1 MDKTEETT
9 TLKIYKDAHKRLTV
23 LLGELTAQS
32 GKMLTYA
39 DALRII
45 LQSSVTLPKELLS
58 KVDEIIKERKDLGY
72 TTRED
77 FVRDAV
83 RRRLEQLAGE
93 FEYIIVPRED
103 YEKLE
108 EAINEMNAPFRN
120 AADFVRKQIEEII
133 EKYEELKKT
142 EQKRRRK

>member
-45 LQSSVTLPKELLS
+45 LQSSVTLPKELLN

-120 AADFVRKQIEEII
+120 AADFVRRQIEEII

-142 EQKRRRK
+142 KQKRRRK

>member
-1 MDKTEETT
+1 MDRTEETT
-9 TLKIYKDAHKRLTV
+9 TLKVYKDAHKRLTV

-58 KVDEIIKERKDLGY
+58 KVEEAIRERKDLGY

-83 RRRLEQLAGE
+83 RRRLEQLTGE
-93 FEYIIVPRED
+93 FEYVILPRED

-108 EAINEMNAPFRN
+108 EAISEMKAPFRN

-133 EKYEELKKT
+133 EKYEELKRT
-142 EQKRRRK
+142 KRKGRK

>member
-9 TLKIYKDAHKRLTV
+9 TLKVYKDAHKRLTV

-58 KVDEIIKERKDLGY
+58 KVDEVIKERKDLGY

-93 FEYIIVPRED
+93 FEYIIIPRED

-108 EAINEMNAPFRN
+108 EAISEMKAPFRN

-133 EKYEELKKT
+133 EKYEELKRT
-142 EQKRRRK
+142 KRKGRK

>member
-45 LQSSVTLPKELLS
+45 LQSSVTLPKELLN
-58 KVDEIIKERKDLGY
+58 KVDEMIKERKDLGY

>member
-142 EQKRRRK
+142 KQKRRRK

>member
-1 MDKTEETT
+1 MDKAEETT
-9 TLKIYKDAHKRLTV
+9 TLKIYKDAHKRLTI

-45 LQSSVTLPKELLS
+45 LQSSIILPKELLD
-58 KVDEIIKERKDLGY
+58 KVDEIIRERRDLGY

-77 FVRDAV
+77 FVRDAL
-83 RRRLEQLAGE
+83 RRRLEQLSGE
-93 FEYIIVPRED
+93 FEYVAVPKED

-108 EAINEMNAPFRN
+108 EAIEEMDVPFRN
-120 AADFVRKQIEEII
+120 AADFIIKQIEEII
-133 EKYEELKKT
+133 EKYEEWKKAKS
-142 EQKRRRK
+142 KRK

>member
-45 LQSSVTLPKELLS
+45 LQSSVTLPKELLN

-142 EQKRRRK
+142 KQKRRRK

>member
-1 MDKTEETT
+1 MPETDETT

-45 LQSSVTLPKELLS
+45 LQSSIMLPKELLD
-58 KVDEIIKERKDLGY
+58 KVDEIIRKRKDLGY
-72 TTRED
+72 TTCED

-83 RRRLEQLAGE
+83 RRRLEQLSGE
-93 FEYIIVPRED
+93 FEYISIPKED

-108 EAINEMNAPFRN
+108 EAIEEMDVPFRN
-120 AADFVRKQIEEII
+120 AADFIIKQIEEII
-133 EKYEELKKT
+133 MKYEEWKKV
-142 EQKRRRK
+142 EKKRRK

>member
-45 LQSSVTLPKELLS
+45 LQSSVTLPKELLN

-142 EQKRRRK
+142 KQKIRRK

>member
-45 LQSSVTLPKELLS
+45 LQSSVMLPKELLS

-77 FVRDAV
+77 FVRDAL

-133 EKYEELKKT
+133 EKCEELKKT
-142 EQKRRRK
+142 KQKRRRK

>member
-45 LQSSVTLPKELLS
+45 LQSSVTLPKELLN

-93 FEYIIVPRED
+93 FEYVIVPRED

-142 EQKRRRK
+142 KQKRRRK